1 MDINEIMIKE
11 EKELTENQ
19 AKFVL
24 IHNNI
29 LNAGAMI
36 TNSVISL
43 SKNLKVMRDEKLYI
57 EADCETFED
66 YAEKICG
73 LKRSQAYKYIQVLEQ
88 LGEEFVHSSGQ
99 IGITKLTMLSSLP
112 EEERQAVIET
122 VNIEDS
128 SVTEL
133 KNKIEEI
140 TKKSDKEKE
149 NFKNKEQS
157 YKYSIAEL
165 ENELTKLKDELTK
178 KSTRVDKL
186 EDDKKVSSSGQNEE
200 LQKLKEKIKKL
211 EEEKLSQ
218 ENIAKMH
225 ERSLNKMQDR
235 CENLQK
241 QLEINNSTELVEFK
255 LKFDELQQ
263 NIYALNNLI
272 SRVPEDKREKCKL
285 AIKKV
290 VETLC

>member
-1 MDINEIMIKE
+1 MNINEIMIKE
-11 EKELTENQ
+11 EKELTKNQ

-36 TNSVISL
+36 TNSVILL
-43 SKNLKVMRDEKLYI
+43 SKNLKVMRDEKLYL

-99 IGITKLTMLSSLP
+99 IGITKLTLLSSLP
-112 EEERQAVIET
+112 EEERQKVIET
-122 VNIEDS
+122 VNVEDS
-128 SVTEL
+128 SVIEL
-133 KNKIEEI
+133 RNKIEEI
-140 TKKSDKEKE
+140 TNKSNKEKE

-225 ERSLNKMQDR
+225 EQSLNKMQDR

-263 NIYALNNLI
+263 NICALNNLI
-272 SRVPEDKREKCKL
+272 SRVPEDKRENCKL